1 MVFPQDTNIV
11 VLPTTNTLST
21 NEITNISPAIPEIVP
36 YLITNIRVYTN
47 YYTNAAEKGQM
58 QTNSYIYTNYTIKP
72 VQSIINTPISNY
84 VAISNI
90 VISNEITL
98 DVFNKPVTN
107 VVTNYI
113 ATNVFLQ
120 YSFADSYPSL
130 YNFFRELTWEEM
142 NNSLVELLWPAS
154 MWGVSIGEW
163 KEDTVPKWKKK
174 AEWQNG
180 DGLISDA
187 ELTGFSDE
195 TFDRYIS
202 KQKFGGIKF
211 TQEESSHLAIGFEQW
226 DTKIL
231 IQGWI
236 QLKMGYGWT
245 TKDENFSLPIPGIS
259 PGFTINQTMR
269 VNVIGKFGERIEV
282 NISQDSMNP
291 DNVYEISYKALKTDT
306 SILRELKAGNISLT
320 IPASSHYISYSGSS
334 QDSYGVKVVL
344 EKSDFTLQT
353 ILSLTKSS
361 KGYKKFVGNKSVTT
375 LDIIDFSYRK
385 RQYFILPDQGLDQGS
400 VEVLTMTAQT
410 NIADREIDGL
420 YYIRLIEG
428 SDFYMNYGTGEFQL
442 KGSQDRNNNLV
453 IKYTHGGLFFTT
465 NTNTEIGTDANNGDK
480 FLYLWRS
487 SWNFSPYLHC
497 GYYSLGQKNFDPTRG
512 FSLKVYYTADK
523 SKLADVQ
530 FDASDYEVNTITG
543 MIKFFDA
550 HPFPDDTGKVYTN
563 TVDPSAVADSTYS
576 MQVMFNVEVKNYQLD
591 MNIVPGTVKVLV
603 NGTEVPPSSYI
614 LVDILGEL
622 VFNNPSSINEN
633 DTIEVYYEYRPF
645 FYGSQKFDIAA
656 RLDWKPSKIIN
667 LGSTVV
673 YGIGQRTPGNAPA
686 VYGAPS
692 GTVIADVDG
701 TIDIG
706 KAFGL
711 NDDFAFTFKGEYA
724 ISSKDVNTV
733 GYALIDDFESLG
745 ETFRVMENETLW
757 ILAAPSTNLPGI
769 AYNSRGNL
777 LYKDYRSYYLD
788 GSFSLLNYSSSLDS
802 EKMKSY
808 SDKPG
813 PYLALGGHLDPVDY
827 PKVLQS
833 SLIFDYDFSSGS
845 WVGASMNFAGP
856 SGLDFSIYNS
866 LVFWALVQSDDNGDG
881 VFEEIGSQEVEVY
894 IAIGQP
900 NEDSDGDGVFDS
912 ELDRAQAGYDF
923 NNYTVKSSVDTH
935 VGRGRL
941 GEGDGV
947 VQSEDLN
954 RNGVMDSAD
963 SVIVFPSAIGITDI
977 SNATVAQGAW
987 RKFTINLKSLS
998 QEQLAILGH
1007 ASAIT
1012 IYIKQKN
1019 GVKGRIIFDTIEF
1032 KQLKWNQMKID
1043 GVPTEF
1049 SQVLLGEPVSVYN
1062 NVQYADN
1069 RFYQWNS
1076 DDDAA
1081 QEREKV
1087 FDKLHGPPDTYS
1099 EANQRNEAAFAIN
1112 YSLSN
1117 VIINTNTIPATGGK
1131 LGTFIKNQSY
1141 SSDITPYKYL
1151 KFYIYIPEKDEN
1163 GLVYKSGSDTY
1174 TNESFVFMIGNS
1186 EQSYYKWMLPL
1197 DRLSRDTWH
1206 EITVNVF
1213 ESLRI
1218 DVDGVKFTGNEYPII
1233 IGYPNLKDVNHYEVG
1248 VEVTSTNEPYNHGTV
1263 WVNEMYVTMDE
1274 ALFGTGA
1281 YINPRFE
1288 YKKPILKIGD
1298 TEIIG
1303 PVLLNSTYE
1312 NRSLNF
1318 ISSVGGSGQSMN
1330 DNFNISLNSSFFKE
1344 LKYSIS
1350 YNRNYQSTD
1359 TNEINIPLYL
1369 QWNSAS
1375 EKFNLSIIYNE
1386 NKKYIPSIVHNYT
1399 ESFDNRVSHSLISLT
1414 NDYVLGISDGQFAN
1428 TFSLTY
1434 RQNIPISSKFS
1445 LSPEFSV
1452 QDSSYLMDKS
1462 NYTNES
1468 VKDFLTNANVYAMK
1482 NLKKSL
1488 TTSLRVT
1495 FWEFALSGSYIKTQE
1510 KYDKIANE
1518 VGYRAELEKLKETT
1532 FFERYFDR
1540 IESIAQGFYFDE
1552 EDLDK
1557 QRSDAIV
1564 ANFSGA
1570 IMKNAAEKALGFLIN
1585 DSFAKDTSG
1594 FGYNSAGDL
1603 TARTDKYILKNLWA
1617 LNVFPKFLI
1626 FDTVNFE
1633 FTRVME
1639 MSYNGIGAEV
1649 LYEDALSALGQVY
1662 YVQPIHYSALILGQN
1677 GRINALELV
1686 KNFAESSYNSLS
1698 KLDDKFKVELIIPR
1712 LEGIWRIF
1720 IPQRYGFY
1728 SLLTTQRNLSSY
1740 FQSLD
1745 NKFDTTFKFFLSE
1758 FTKSTP
1764 FKLGDMNTTLSYQ
1777 NIVNYNERKM
1787 TDKVQL
1793 NTYEQL
1799 WLSQEVDL
1807 KLGYVFTFSSVS
1819 YIKTQEDFEPTYGF
1833 PSQVPASSPASIWE
1847 HSIDVSI
1854 NWVIKGLKDLKIWFI
1869 TLNLRDSKLVNRD
1882 QLKFATQAIEYDGNS
1897 FVRYDQKLFELS
1909 FTHST
1914 EYTFS
1919 ELLTGRFILTTVV
1932 NQYVEISPAAGLG
1945 EKKMTYFDP
1954 GFGLNLWLDL
1964 QIKI

>member
-1 MVFPQDTNIV
+1 M
-11 VLPTTNTLST
+11 
-21 NEITNISPAIPEIVP
+21 
-36 YLITNIRVYTN
+36 
-47 YYTNAAEKGQM
+47 
-58 QTNSYIYTNYTIKP
+58 
-72 VQSIINTPISNY
+72 
-84 VAISNI
+84 
-90 VISNEITL
+90 
-98 DVFNKPVTN
+98 FNNPVTN
-107 VVTNYI
+107 VQTNYI
-113 ATNVFLQ
+113 ATNVYLV
-120 YSFADSYPSL
+120 YSFSDSFPSL
-130 YNFFRELTWEEM
+130 IKFFKDLTWDEL
-142 NNSLVELLWPAS
+142 NNSLVELLWPAT

-163 KEDTVPKWKKK
+163 KDDTKPKWKKK
-174 AEWQNG
+174 AEW
-180 DGLISDA
+180 DMDKGLISDK

-195 TFDRYIS
+195 TFDKYIW
-202 KQKFGGIKF
+202 KQKYGGIKF

-245 TKDENFSLPIPGIS
+245 TKDENFALPIPGIS

-282 NISQDSMNP
+282 NISQDSLNP

-320 IPASSHYISYSGSS
+320 IPASSHYISYSGTSK
-334 QDSYGVKVVL
+334 DSYGVKVVL

-375 LDIIDFSYRK
+375 LDIVDFAYRK
-385 RQYFILPDQGLDQGS
+385 RQYFILPDQGLDAGS
-400 VEVLTMTAQT
+400 VEVLSMTAQT
-410 NIADREIDGL
+410 NIADRQIDGL

-453 IKYTHGGLFFTT
+453 IKYTHGGLFVTT
-465 NTNTEIGTDANNGDK
+465 NTNSEIGTDGNNGDK

-487 SWNFSPYLHC
+487 SWNYSPFQHC
-497 GYYSLGQKNFDPTRG
+497 GYYSLGQRNFDPTRG

-530 FDASDYEVNTITG
+530 FEASDYQVNTISG
-543 MIKFFDA
+543 MVKFNSA
-550 HPFPDDTGKVYTN
+550 HPFPDVTGKVYTN
-563 TVDPSAVADSTYS
+563 TVDPSSSLDSTYT
-576 MQVMFNVEVKNYQLD
+576 MKVTFNVEVKNYKLD
-591 MNIVPGTVKVLV
+591 MNIVPGTVKVLI
-603 NGTEVPPSSYI
+603 NGTVVPPSSYMV
-614 LVDILGEL
+614 VDILGEL
-622 VFNNPSSINEN
+622 VFNNPAAINEN
-633 DTIEVYYEYRPF
+633 DSIEVYYEYRPF
-645 FYGSQKFDIAA
+645 FYGSQKFDLAA

-673 YGIGQRTPGNAPA
+673 YGMGQRQPGNAPP

-692 GTVIADVDG
+692 GTVIADIDG
-701 TIDIG
+701 NLDIG

-711 NDDFAFTFKGEYA
+711 NDDFSITFKGEYA

-745 ETFRVMENETLW
+745 ETFRVMENESLW
-757 ILAAPSTNLPGI
+757 ILAAPTTNISGI
-769 AYNSRGNL
+769 TYNNRGYL

-788 GSFSLLNYSSSLDS
+788 GSYSLLNFSSSLDAA
-802 EKMKSY
+802 KIKSY

-813 PYLALGGHLDPVDY
+813 PYLTLGGHLDPVQY
-827 PKVLQS
+827 PKAIQS
-833 SLIFDYDFSSGS
+833 SLIFDYDFTAGS

-856 SGLDFSIYNS
+856 SGIDFSRYNS
-866 LVFWALVQSDDNGDG
+866 IVFWVLVQSDDNGDG
-881 VFEEIGSQEVEVY
+881 IFEDIGSQEVEVY
-894 IAIGQP
+894 IAVGQP
-900 NEDSDGDGVFDS
+900 NEDSDGDGIFDS
-912 ELDRAQAGYDF
+912 ELDRAQAGFDF
-923 NNYTVKSSVDTH
+923 NNYTVKTTVDTH

-954 RNGVMDSAD
+954 RNGVMDNKD
-963 SVIVFPSAIGITDI
+963 SVIVFPSSIGITDI
-977 SNATVAQGAW
+977 SNATVQQGAW
-987 RKFTINLKSLS
+987 RKFTLNLKSLS
-998 QEQLAILGH
+998 QEQLNILGH
-1007 ASAIT
+1007 VSAVT

-1043 GVPTEF
+1043 GVATEF

-1062 NVQYADN
+1062 NVQYANN
-1069 RFYQWNS
+1069 RFYEWNS
-1076 DDDAA
+1076 ANSAA
-1081 QEREKV
+1081 QDREKV

-1099 EANQRNEAAFAIN
+1099 DANQRNEAGFAIN

-1117 VIINTNTIPATGGK
+1117 VSINTNTVPATGGK
-1131 LGTFIKNQSY
+1131 MGTFIKNQSY
-1141 SSDITPYKYL
+1141 SSDITPYKFL
-1151 KFYIYIPEKDEN
+1151 KFYIFIPEKDEN
-1163 GLVYKSGSDTY
+1163 GVAYKSGGDTY

-1186 EQSYYKWMLPL
+1186 EKSYYKWMLPI
-1197 DRLSRDTWH
+1197 DRISRDTWH
-1206 EITVNVF
+1206 EITINIF
-1213 ESLRI
+1213 ENLRL
-1218 DVDGVKFTGNEYPII
+1218 DMDGVVFSGNEYPSIK
-1233 IGYPNLKDVNHYEVG
+1233 GFPNIKDVNHFEIG
-1248 VEVTSTNEPYNHGTV
+1248 VETTSTNEPLNRGTV

-1288 YKKPILKIGD
+1288 YKKPVLKIGD

-1318 ISSVGGSGQSMN
+1318 ISTVGGVGGSLN

-1344 LKYSIS
+1344 IKYSLS

-1359 TNEINIPLYL
+1359 TNEINVPLYL

-1386 NKKYIPSIVHNYT
+1386 NKKYIPSITHNYT
-1399 ESFDNRVSHSLISLT
+1399 ESFDNRVAHNLISLT
-1414 NDYVLGISDGQFAN
+1414 NDYVLGIADAQFAN
-1428 TFSLTY
+1428 TFSLAY
-1434 RQNIPISSKFS
+1434 KQNIPIDTK
-1445 LSPEFSV
+1445 LIVSPEFSLV
-1452 QDSSYLMDKS
+1452 NSLYLMDRS

-1468 VKDFLTNANVYAMK
+1468 AKDYLTNANVYAMK
-1482 NLKKSL
+1482 NLKKTL
-1488 TTSLRVT
+1488 TAALRFA
-1495 FWEFALSGSYIKTQE
+1495 FWEFALTGGYVKTHE
-1510 KYDKIANE
+1510 KYDKIGTEN
-1518 VGYRAELEKLKETT
+1518 GYRAELEKIKETS

-1540 IESIAQGFYFDE
+1540 IKSIGQGFHFDE
-1552 EDLDK
+1552 ENLDK
-1557 QRSDAIV
+1557 QRSDALGMT
-1564 ANFSGA
+1564 FSGA
-1570 IMKNAAEKALGFLIN
+1570 IMKNAAEKVLGFLIN

-1594 FGYNSAGDL
+1594 FSYNSAGDL
-1603 TARTDKYILKNLWA
+1603 TARTDKYILKNLWS
-1617 LNVFPKFLI
+1617 LNVFPKVLI

-1633 FTRVME
+1633 FTRVLE
-1639 MSYNGIGAEV
+1639 MSYNGIGTEIP
-1649 LYEDALSALGQVY
+1649 YEDALSSLGQVY
-1662 YVQPIHYSALILGQN
+1662 YVQPIHYSALLLGNN

-1686 KNFAESSYNSLS
+1686 KNFADSFYSSTS
-1698 KLDDKFKVELIIPR
+1698 KLDDKFKVELILPR
-1712 LEGIWRIF
+1712 LDGIWRVF

-1728 SLLTTQRNLSSY
+1728 STLTTSRNLSSY

-1758 FTKSTP
+1758 FTKASP
-1764 FKLGDMNTTLSYQ
+1764 VKLGDMNTTFSYQ
-1777 NIVNYNERKM
+1777 NIVNYNERKI
-1787 TDKVQL
+1787 TDRVQM
-1793 NTYEQL
+1793 NMYEQL
-1799 WLSQEVDL
+1799 WFSQEVDL
-1807 KLGYVFTFSSVS
+1807 KLGYVFSFSADS
-1819 YIKTQEDFEPTYGF
+1819 YIKKQEDFEPVYGF
-1833 PSQVPASSPASIWE
+1833 PSQTPVSSPASTWG
-1847 HSIDVSI
+1847 HSIDLSI
-1854 NWVIKGLKDLKIWFI
+1854 NWVIKDLKDLKIWFI

-1882 QLKFATQAIEYDGNS
+1882 QIKFATQAIEYNGNA
-1897 FVRYDQKLFELS
+1897 FVRYDQKIFELS
-1909 FTHST
+1909 FEHST

-1919 ELLTGRFILTTVV
+1919 ELLTGRFILKTVL
-1932 NQYVEISPAAGLG
+1932 NQYAEISPAGGGG